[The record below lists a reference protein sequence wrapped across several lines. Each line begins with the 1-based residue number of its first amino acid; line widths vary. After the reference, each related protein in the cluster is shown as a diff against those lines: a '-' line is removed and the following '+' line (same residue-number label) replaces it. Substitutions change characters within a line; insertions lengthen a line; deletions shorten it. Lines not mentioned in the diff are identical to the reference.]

1 MGVIVDIIVIAIIAL
16 SVFLGYRK
24 GLIALAIQLCAVI
37 IALVATLV
45 LYKPISALIIDNTSL
60 DENIQNAIIE
70 KAQNNNEN
78 NSQENTTQN
87 TTQNNE
93 LANRDNIDGTEESN
107 IINIM
112 PEVAK
117 QISINIINIGVML
130 ILYFG
135 IKIALHFVT
144 ALANIVAK
152 IPIIKQLNKLGGV
165 IYGLLRGILLIY
177 VVLLLISFAGQINP
191 ENTLH
196 KQINESFITK
206 EMYGSDKPY
215 RSKSEQFSSISSVAE
230 NVHKLL
236 SVC

>member
-206 EMYGSDKPY
+206 EMYEHNIINIFLG
-215 RSKSEQFSSISSVAE
+215 
-230 NVHKLL
+230 
-236 SVC
+236 

>member
-16 SVFLGYRK
+16 SVFFGYRK

-206 EMYGSDKPY
+206 EMYEHNIINIFLG
-215 RSKSEQFSSISSVAE
+215 
-230 NVHKLL
+230 
-236 SVC
+236 

>member
-78 NSQENTTQN
+78 NSQENITQN

-206 EMYGSDKPY
+206 EMYEHNIINIFLG
-215 RSKSEQFSSISSVAE
+215 
-230 NVHKLL
+230 
-236 SVC
+236 

>member
-112 PEVAK
+112 PEVAN

-206 EMYGSDKPY
+206 EMYEHNIINIFLG
-215 RSKSEQFSSISSVAE
+215 
-230 NVHKLL
+230 
-236 SVC
+236 